1 MKGRESKVDRA
12 GWLQI
17 VIHSEPKKE
26 KKRKKRNKNTATK
39 KQTLKGNCSS
49 WDHQNLYLQ
58 IFLTVFS
65 LEYVEYEYNFFICG
79 FFCMIG
85 LEIKH

>member
-26 KKRKKRNKNTATK
+26 NKKKQKQNKNKATK
-39 KQTLKGNCSS
+39 NRHLREIAQAGTTRTYTHWFFGLFIVLSMFFLHWIGN
-49 WDHQNLYLQ
+49 
-58 IFLTVFS
+58 
-65 LEYVEYEYNFFICG
+65 
-79 FFCMIG
+79 
-85 LEIKH
+85 EILVKCT

>member
-26 KKRKKRNKNTATK
+26 KEKKKK
-39 KQTLKGNCSS
+39 KQ
-49 WDHQNLYLQ
+49 
-58 IFLTVFS
+58 
-65 LEYVEYEYNFFICG
+65 
-79 FFCMIG
+79 
-85 LEIKH
+85 KHSNQKTDT